1 MEDHTPVIRTRN
13 LTKRYGRKIAV
24 DHIDLLVKRGQ
35 VYAFLGENGA
45 GKTTAI
51 RLLLGLQRPDEGEV
65 ELFGLSL
72 PKHRL
77 EILRRVGSLIEFP
90 SFYGHLTGREN
101 LEVIR
106 RLRNLSSDEIDR
118 VLGIVRLQE
127 AANLRVAHY
136 SQGMKQRLA
145 IAIALMGNPDL
156 VILDEPTNGL
166 DPSGIREMRELI
178 RSLPR
183 ELGITVLLA
192 SHLLGEVEQTATHV
206 GILRR
211 GRFLFQGSLEELK
224 QLARPQILVATDDR
238 QAAGQLL
245 SGHGFSVTTKDDG
258 DLLVDAPPSR
268 IGEIQQLL
276 TEGGLEVY
284 RLTTREASLEDLYF
298 ALMDNR
304 ELSSSRS

>member
-24 DHIDLLVKRGQ
+24 DHINLLVKRGQ

-45 GKTTAI
+45 GKTTTI
-51 RLLLGLQRPDEGEV
+51 RLLLGLQHPNEGEV

-72 PKHRL
+72 HKHRL

-106 RLRNLSSDEIDR
+106 RLRNLPSNEIDR
-118 VLGIVRLQE
+118 VLEIVRLQE

-145 IAIALMGNPDL
+145 IAMALMGNPDL

-183 ELGITVLLA
+183 ELGITVLVS
-192 SHLLGEVEQTATHV
+192 SHLLAEVEQIATHV
-206 GILRR
+206 GILHR
-211 GRFLFQGSLEELK
+211 GRLLFQGSLEELK
-224 QLARPQILVATDDR
+224 QLAQPQIIVSTNDLHTAKK
-238 QAAGQLL
+238 LL
-245 SGHGFSVTTKDDG
+245 SAHHFPVTTKDDEK
-258 DLLVDAPPSR
+258 LIVHATPSQ

-276 TEGGLEVY
+276 IKNGLQVY
-284 RLTTREASLEDLYF
+284 RLTPQEASLEELYF
-298 ALMDNR
+298 SLVHHQEPPA
-304 ELSSSRS
+304 